1 MLENKWA
8 LVVEDDA
15 HNLLAISGLLR
26 DLGVRFKR
34 NTTGANV
41 LEQLRA
47 MQPTPD
53 FIILDVDLPHGDA
66 FTIKERLRADAK
78 LRNIPVITIGEGA
91 LADQPPQVLH
101 AGFAGY
107 IPKPLPRKR
116 FGDIIRRVLSG
127 EQVWEVAV

>member
-1 MLENKWA
+1 
-8 LVVEDDA
+8 
-15 HNLLAISGLLR
+15 
-26 DLGVRFKR
+26 
-34 NTTGANV
+34 
-41 LEQLRA
+41 